1 MTDVSVVTSPFL
13 GIKEGH
19 TNAEQVIRVEGRQ
32 FRKAGTS
39 PGVRREGEVAVQS
52 SVYTGF
58 LLVQERVA
66 QVRDPAMR
74 WSPRGCNFPGS
85 GEFPGS
91 RTSRFPPRKWAEC
104 LGPWEGGG
112 ARP

>member
-1 MTDVSVVTSPFL
+1 MTDVSVVSSPFL

-58 LLVQERVA
+58 LLVQEKVA
-66 QVRDPAMR
+66 QVGDPAMR
-74 WSPRGCNFPGS
+74 WSPGAVTFLGTGS
-85 GEFPGS
+85 SLDLKRHDSLHVS
-91 RTSRFPPRKWAEC
+91 RQC

-112 ARP
+112 AGP